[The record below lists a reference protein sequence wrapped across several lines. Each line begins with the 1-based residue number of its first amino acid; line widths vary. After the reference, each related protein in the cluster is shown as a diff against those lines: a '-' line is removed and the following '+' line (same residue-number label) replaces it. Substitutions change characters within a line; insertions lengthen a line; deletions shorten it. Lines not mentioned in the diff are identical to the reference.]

1 MRGEGVNDQ
10 GDLEVDIITRRTGV
24 GIWHLEGLELHML
37 LLSEEL
43 VLLEQNALVVGGM
56 SILES
61 VVMVVGHVLY

>member
-24 GIWHLEGLELHML
+24 GIWYLEGLELHML